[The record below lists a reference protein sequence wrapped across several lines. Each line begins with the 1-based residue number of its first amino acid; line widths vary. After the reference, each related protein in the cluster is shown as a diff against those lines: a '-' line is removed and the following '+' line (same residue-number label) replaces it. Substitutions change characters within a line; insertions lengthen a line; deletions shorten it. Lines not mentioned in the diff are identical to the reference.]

1 MLKFSRMM
9 EVGAPA
15 PDFSLPDTNGKI
27 TGLSDF
33 AGSRALVVAFICNHC
48 PFVKHIIDGVAAAAR
63 DYQEK
68 GVAFVAIS
76 SNDTAEFPEDAP
88 EFMKAFAEQH
98 GFIFPYLYDGDQKVA
113 LAFEAICTPDFFV
126 FDGNQRLF
134 YAGQFDDSRP
144 NTGHPPLPGHAPMR
158 TDLPVT
164 GKDLR
169 AAIDACLAGQAPPA
183 NPRPSAGCSI
193 KWKEG
198 NEPEW
203 G

>member
-15 PDFSLPDTNGKI
+15 PDFSLPDPDGKI
-27 TGLSDF
+27 VSLADF
-33 AGSRALVVAFICNHC
+33 AGSKALVVVFICNHC
-48 PFVKHIIDGVAAAAR
+48 PFVKHMISGVLAAAR
-63 DYQEK
+63 DYRSK

-76 SNDTAEFPEDAP
+76 SNDIDEFPEDSPAH
-88 EFMKAFAEQH
+88 MKTFAAEH
-98 GFIFPYLYDGDQKVA
+98 GFTFPYLHDESQATA
-113 LAFEAICTPDFFV
+113 LAYEAICTPDLFV
-126 FDGNQRLF
+126 FDGKQRLF
-134 YAGQFDDSRP
+134 YAGQSDDSRP

-158 TDLPVT
+158 TDAAVDA
-164 GKDLR
+164 KDLR
-169 AAIDACLAGQAPPA
+169 AALDACLAGAAPPA

-193 KWKEG
+193 KWKPG